1 MRRIRVG
8 ERKNSNVSLNR
19 VSDSIKSLT
28 KFEDEEQE
36 SELVIGDHKPK
47 LHGVL
52 AISSDAPKKIKLL
65 SGSL

>member
-1 MRRIRVG
+1 
-8 ERKNSNVSLNR
+8 LNR
-19 VSDSIKSLT
+19 INDSVKSLT
-28 KFEDEEQE
+28 KFEDEDSKQE

-47 LHGVL
+47 LHGIL